1 MKTNRKRSGS
11 RRTKGHKR
19 RIGRPSRKTGARRR
33 RTVKRYAGGA
43 GHGQLTTGAK
53 VYVDVSP
60 PGEPWANVDVGRRW
74 KHGRLRV
81 GRIVRSGGPV
91 GNMQT
96 YDVGFFDIPAHNA
109 MPVPSSDQI
118 AHRTG
123 APGEPKLLHGVPAD
137 RLMLSNEENKN
148 HLIRI
153 RRHNRAAVVRGAA
166 KRAAVGRV
174 LMNRNLP
181 VADQLPL
188 RTPDDY
194 RLHVALTGETHRRPA
209 PGPQAGRHIP
219 MSAPLTPKSRTR
231 REDIKTQRLQ
241 DAVTRLDEAID
252 GGYAPYIRTAIANAD
267 RIRMAESTPSYVRA
281 VQSLSQIS
289 QQTASQA
296 KAQEDKDYNLVRKR
310 LGEKDA
316 EGI

>member
-1 MKTNRKRSGS
+1 MYRPPRTTQSRFKANGRSMS
-11 RRTKGHKR
+11 YMPH
-19 RIGRPSRKTGARRR
+19 
-33 RTVKRYAGGA
+33 AGGA
-43 GHGQLTTGAK
+43 GHGQTRQG
-53 VYVDVSP
+53 VSW
-60 PGEPWANVDVGRRW
+60 GLMSAQVET
-74 KHGRLRV
+74 
-81 GRIVRSGGPV
+81 IIRSGGPV

-96 YDVGFFDIPAHNA
+96 YDVGFFDIPAHDA
-109 MPVPSSDQI
+109 MPVPSSDEI
-118 AHRTG
+118 VHRTG
-123 APGEPKLLHGVPAD
+123 APGEAKLLHGVPAD

-153 RRHNRAAVVRGAA
+153 RRHNRAAVVRGAV

-241 DAVTRLDEAID
+241 DAVTRLDEATG

-267 RIRMAESTPSYVRA
+267 RVKMAKSTPSYVQA
-281 VQSLSQIS
+281 VQTLAQIS

-296 KAQEDKDYNLVRKR
+296 KAQEDKDYNLLRKR
-310 LGEKDA
+310 LSEKDA
-316 EGI
+316 AELWNRGT